1 MNREVIKGH
10 GMPILKNNIDTDQII
25 PARFCYEPKRH
36 GYKNALFGDWRK
48 DTSFPLNNPAYTKS
62 TILVAGYGF
71 ATGSSREYA
80 VWAIKDYGFKAI
92 IAQSFGEIFYKNAII
107 NDLLPIKTTQNAIS
121 EIGAILEME
130 PNTIILI
137 DLQKDIIKIKDY
149 TFPVLIES
157 RFKHKYLLNE
167 DDISLTLN
175 EIESILDYEKRRSV
189 YLVTTK

>member
-1 MNREVIKGH
+1 M
-10 GMPILKNNIDTDQII
+10 
-25 PARFCYEPKRH
+25 
-36 GYKNALFGDWRK
+36 
-48 DTSFPLNNPAYTKS
+48 
-62 TILVAGYGF
+62 
-71 ATGSSREYA
+71 
-80 VWAIKDYGFKAI
+80 
-92 IAQSFGEIFYKNAII
+92 
-107 NDLLPIKTTQNAIS
+107 LPIKTTQNAIS